1 MIKIIE
7 TFLSRNGLELTYE
20 IGGETK
26 FVSEDI
32 EGACALLREA
42 EIIEDYFVFDKNEV
56 EVTFETEDIH
66 GNFRMASTDYRN
78 FYDSLQL
85 TNDHWTGIAQAA
97 ERLTTLTL
105 KEEA

>member
-7 TFLSRNGLELTYE
+7 TLLSRKGLELTYE
-20 IGGETK
+20 VNGETK

-32 EGACALLREA
+32 EGTCALLREA

-56 EVTFETEDIH
+56 EVTFEMEDMR
-66 GNFRMASTDYRN
+66 GNFRMTSTDYRN
-78 FYDSLQL
+78 FYDSLEL
-85 TNDHWTGIAQAA
+85 TNEHWTGIAQAA

-105 KEEA
+105 KEVV